1 VAIFPGRVIPLLRR
15 VIFEDLPAQQSINTN
30 LHRKIA
36 MTFKS
41 ENETITERPIME
53 AIQIAASLLPHVH
66 DL

>member
-1 VAIFPGRVIPLLRR
+1 
-15 VIFEDLPAQQSINTN
+15 
-30 LHRKIA
+30 